1 MQAYAINPS
10 LSDLAPKNSLQAP
23 SQEIPI
29 PTSSLS
35 KITDPQIY
43 NAYVVILKT
52 RFYSSPP
59 LPFLPF
65 LFFIFPFSFFFSH
78 PQYPVSSQHPSTG
91 EWEIKNQMLLLLTY
105 LTVFINIALPQ
116 LAVAVILRLG
126 LSSCRLF
133 AKQLHIFDCRDYDLK
148 NKLQQHNC
156 RHHSHDV
163 DGIRCL

>member
-59 LPFLPF
+59 LPSPSFLSSS
-65 LFFIFPFSFFFSH
+65 LFSLFPFSFPILSIPYH
-78 PQYPVSSQHPSTG
+78 H
-91 EWEIKNQMLLLLTY
+91 
-105 LTVFINIALPQ
+105 NIPALENG
-116 LAVAVILRLG
+116 R
-126 LSSCRLF
+126 
-133 AKQLHIFDCRDYDLK
+133 
-148 NKLQQHNC
+148 
-156 RHHSHDV
+156 
-163 DGIRCL
+163 